1 LLLLLISTFYLLA
14 SIPFSYYHFLQFPH
28 FWWMPLFIGWHP
40 LLLVAAVAL
49 LLLTT
54 RDAPFALRVWM
65 RRLMIAT
72 VTLAACMTAILW
84 MPALQSYQLSG
95 VLVFAPLGLLIGANV
110 VDLAATGDRWVGIIA
125 RTDSKRTVVAA
136 TLAGLGV
143 STVYVGS
150 ALIDRVADTLQPAEI
165 GTAIGM
171 SIGSHVALFTIVAG
185 MIVGTGAFARRLVRA
200 PAGEAVA
207 VSVLL
212 AALVAIAVRRV
223 VLIAIDFE
231 DWRAV
236 MVACAVGVAMVTGWM
251 TVRIRH
257 RANGSRAVRV
267 AAGIAC
273 VCVAV
278 LVVPPLLRLAD
289 WDATLQKSVAM
300 ATWVIVVG
308 LMAAIPAGGRVGWLI
323 AALLVATAATSSAIG
338 VTVARAHATQQ
349 AAPRAVNVTL
359 AMQRYATFDTSMRAL
374 LDLARPTVT
383 SRKFLFALGPIGA
396 LTENSATQAVA
407 LPLVDRPLLAPV
419 SPPDIFML
427 VVDSMRPDYL
437 SAYNGAATF
446 TPAIGAFA
454 EDSIVMRRA
463 FTPYAGT
470 GLSEPA
476 MWVGGLVPRLMY
488 PKPFAP
494 INNLDRLLH
503 AGRYLRYVSIDE
515 ILDRTLEDRTGLV
528 RLDSHLA
535 HPERLDE
542 QFKFDLCQ
550 TLPELAG
557 RLEHDRPREPVFFF
571 TQAQNLHIR
580 LLTGDKPRFWTRRE
594 DADQFFAPAVTALR
608 RIDGCFGS
616 FIERLKA
623 MGRYDNSVIVLTADH
638 GDAYGEEG
646 RWGHAFYVAPEILR
660 IPLIVHVP
668 EALRRDQHWSPDAV
682 AWSTDI
688 TPTLYEL
695 LGQTGATR
703 GTLVG
708 RPLFTRDGEAAAPPR
723 ERYLVQSSY
732 SKIFG
737 IVDAD
742 ANWLFTADG
751 GRLREEFFD
760 LRTTGSVPQPL
771 VDADR
776 LRLERWLMEEIDAFN
791 AHYEIQR

>member
-14 SIPFSYYHFLQFPH
+14 SIPFSYYQFLQFAP
-28 FWWMPLFIGWHP
+28 FWWMPLFIRWHP
-40 LLLVAAVAL
+40 LLLIIAVAL

-54 RDAPFALRVWM
+54 RNTPSALRIWM
-65 RRLMIAT
+65 RRLMVAT
-72 VTLAACMTAILW
+72 VTLAACMTAMLW
-84 MPALQSYQLSG
+84 VPGLQSYEVSG
-95 VLVFAPLGLLIGANV
+95 ALVFAPLGLLIGASV
-110 VDLAATGDRWVGIIA
+110 VDLAAAGDRWVDVIA
-125 RTDSKRTVVAA
+125 RIDPKRALVVA
-136 TLAGLGV
+136 TLAGLGA

-150 ALIDRVADTLQPAEI
+150 ALMNRVADTLQPDEI
-165 GTAIGM
+165 GTAIVL
-171 SIGSHVALFTIVAG
+171 SIGFHLALFIGVAG
-185 MIVGTGAFARRLVRA
+185 MIVGTRAFAKRLGRL
-200 PAGEAVA
+200 PAGESVA
-207 VSVLL
+207 VCALL

-231 DWRAV
+231 EWRAV
-236 MVACAVGVAMVTGWM
+236 LLACAVGVAVVTVWM

-257 RANGSRAVRV
+257 QTGGSRTVPV
-267 AAGIAC
+267 VAGIAS
-273 VCVAV
+273 VCTAV
-278 LVVPPLLRLAD
+278 LVAPSMLRLAD
-289 WDATLQKSVAM
+289 WDATLQKLLVM
-300 ATWVIVVG
+300 ATWAILVG
-308 LMAAIPAGGRVGWLI
+308 LIGAIPGGGRVRRLF
-323 AALLVATAATSSAIG
+323 AALLVVTAIASSAVG
-338 VTVARAHATQQ
+338 VTAARAHAAQQ
-349 AAPRAVNVTL
+349 GAPHAVNVGL
-359 AMQRYATFDTSMRAL
+359 AIQRYATFDMSVRAL

-383 SRKFLFALGPIGA
+383 SRKFLLSVGAIGA
-396 LTENSATQAVA
+396 RTENSATQAVA
-407 LPLVDRPLLAPV
+407 LPLVNGPLLTPA
-419 SPPDIFML
+419 SPPDIFMI

-437 SAYNGAATF
+437 LPYNAAATF
-446 TPAIGAFA
+446 TPEIGAFGR
-454 EDSIVMRRA
+454 DSIVMRHA
-463 FTPYAGT
+463 FTPFAGT
-470 GLSEPA
+470 SLSEPA
-476 MWVGGLVPRLMY
+476 IWAGALVPRLMY
-488 PKPFAP
+488 PTPFGP

-503 AGRYLRYVSIDE
+503 AGGYRRYVSVDE
-515 ILDRTLEDRTGLV
+515 ILNRILEDRTGLV
-528 RLDSHLA
+528 RLESHLA
-535 HPERLDE
+535 HPERLEE
-542 QFKFDLCQ
+542 QFKFDLCH
-550 TLPELAG
+550 TLPELAE
-557 RLEHDRPREPVFFF
+557 RLERDRPREPVFFY
-571 TQAQNLHIR
+571 TQPQNLHIR
-580 LLTGDKPRFWTRRE
+580 LLTDNKPRFWTRRE
-594 DADQFFAPAVTALR
+594 DADQFFAPAVTAVHR
-608 RIDGCFGS
+608 VDGCFGS